1 MINRGFETMLPT
13 ETKEEPKEQTV
24 LKNAIAFTIFG
35 KRYRIL
41 LDISKEVT

>member
-41 LDISKEVT
+41 LDISKEAV